1 MIKVDKIDICVSNMC
16 DAVHVHSPS
25 RVYMEIGAHMAEDT
39 LHYVETRLRLLDH
52 LTTAAETGLKEGSEK
67 DD

>member
-1 MIKVDKIDICVSNMC
+1 MIKGKDISVSNMSN
-16 DAVHVHSPS
+16 ATREQSPS

-39 LHYVETRLRLLDH
+39 LHYVETRLRLLEP
-52 LTTAAETGLKEGSEK
+52 LTTVTETGLKEGGKK